1 MNFSAACLVVTTLTI
16 ATCSTCFAADSSQKI
31 GWSDLKKFASDVSL
45 QSNYFHVESAIG
57 QSSVYNLDYSTLQA
71 ENIDRLTRHQ
81 DVEPAPLVRFG
92 FKSSGASDAAKITQR
107 MLQSLMTDGTIGVT
121 YAW

>member
-1 MNFSAACLVVTTLTI
+1 MNFSAACLVVTTLAI
-16 ATCSTCFAADSSQKI
+16 ACSSCFAADNSQKMS
-31 GWSDLKKFASDVSL
+31 WSSLKKLASDASL

-57 QSSVYNLDYSTLQA
+57 QSSVYDLDYSTLQA

-92 FKSSGASDAAKITQR
+92 FKSSGTSDSAKITQR

-121 YAW
+121 YVW